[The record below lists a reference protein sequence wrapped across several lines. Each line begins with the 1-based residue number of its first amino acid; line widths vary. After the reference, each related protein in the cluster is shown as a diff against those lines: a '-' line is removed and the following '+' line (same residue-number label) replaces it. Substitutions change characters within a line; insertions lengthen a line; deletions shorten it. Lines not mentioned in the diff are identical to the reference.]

1 MFGLLAN
8 YLPLSHVRKEVLPMK
23 PAVSVETLTLL
34 MMWEAIPSILVADS
48 GKEGSLGIKYL
59 LLLDNYVLLL
69 MYICKIR
76 ENSGFVAL

>member
-8 YLPLSHVRKEVLPMK
+8 YLPLSHEMKWLPMK

-48 GKEGSLGIKYL
+48 GKEGSLGNKYF
-59 LLLDNYVLLL
+59 LDNYVLLL

-76 ENSGFVAL
+76 ENNGFFAL